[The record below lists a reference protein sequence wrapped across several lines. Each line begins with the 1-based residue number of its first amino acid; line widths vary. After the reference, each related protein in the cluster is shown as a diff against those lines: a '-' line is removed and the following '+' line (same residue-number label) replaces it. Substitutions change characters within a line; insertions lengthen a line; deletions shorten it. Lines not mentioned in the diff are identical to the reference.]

1 MNIILLIIDTLRYDY
16 VGADGNDH
24 VETPN
29 MDGLAERSWVFDRAF
44 AASYPTI
51 PHRTDVMTGRYGT
64 PFNPWM
70 PLRFDAVS
78 LPRVLAES
86 GYCTQLI
93 HDTPHLVNG
102 LSLIHI

>member
-51 PHRTDVMTGRYGT
+51 PHR
-64 PFNPWM
+64 
-70 PLRFDAVS
+70 
-78 LPRVLAES
+78 
-86 GYCTQLI
+86 
-93 HDTPHLVNG
+93 
-102 LSLIHI
+102 